1 MLLGNLRKRL
11 DRCLYLTPAVADG
24 GGSGAGGLAASEVR
38 RVGMAQI
45 GALTFK
51 KERTRKGK
59 KGGPS
64 VAYETALPLLPS
76 DHFGLLT
83 KLELT
88 PGPRESPDSKIPK
101 KGC

>member
-11 DRCLYLTPAVADG
+11 DRCLYLTTAVADG
-24 GGSGAGGLAASEVR
+24 GGSGAGGLAASEVS
-38 RVGMAQI
+38 RVGMVQI
-45 GALTFK
+45 GALTFQ
-51 KERTRKGK
+51 KERTRKDK

-64 VAYETALPLLPS
+64 VSYETALPLLPS

-88 PGPRESPDSKIPK
+88 PGTRESPDPGVL
-101 KGC
+101 KG